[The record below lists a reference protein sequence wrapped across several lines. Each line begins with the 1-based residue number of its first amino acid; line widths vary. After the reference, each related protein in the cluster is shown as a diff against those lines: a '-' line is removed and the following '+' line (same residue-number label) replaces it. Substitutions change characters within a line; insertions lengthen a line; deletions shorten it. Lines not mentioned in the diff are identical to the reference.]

1 LIGVVTCFAT
11 CVKLIVFFLS
21 CFYFFGCVES
31 ARCFIIADKKC
42 RPNAGWGSN
51 KMCKYNSKRGNVDC
65 SSGDQ
70 LVCFKISGRCKSKLN
85 DYVQCDASLE
95 CKSGRC
101 NLWWGATKKC
111 TPTNGWRDYEPCTNG
126 GHCASSKCYKMTTYG
141 ADTKCRPANGWAV
154 GDGCKHNS
162 GRHDCTTNAYCRASD
177 GICKNKL
184 SDMSVCARSGDCLSN
199 SCTQWWGTTYKC
211 KPNAGWADRSPCTA
225 SSHCASKSCVNT
237 FGTDKK
243 CKPSAGWN
251 EGEACTSSS
260 HCSAGSVGYKL
271 IKTNTECNDNGEEHL
286 GSSMSLSKCAESCAR
301 KSGCTVFIL
310 ANTGGTCYYEKTK
323 NPHQCS
329 NPITTHYNM
338 YDLTGDLTGDS
349 LICGLGKCKS
359 KLNDLA
365 VCTSNGECKSNS
377 CAWWYGGVHKCKPTN
392 GWADRSPCKY
402 DSHCKSN
409 SCVVTAGTDK
419 KCKPSGGWNKNE
431 RCSSSSHCAGTR
443 KCDGWSCQ
451 DIKLYNKVRHCENCY
466 SSCQVGLV
474 WCSNCYVCGG
484 RHDCGCKTGG
494 CPVVLGRVLSD
505 YDSRRC
511 WDWDK

>member
-1 LIGVVTCFAT
+1 
-11 CVKLIVFFLS
+11 
-21 CFYFFGCVES
+21 
-31 ARCFIIADKKC
+31 
-42 RPNAGWGSN
+42 
-51 KMCKYNSKRGNVDC
+51 MCKYNSKRGNVDC

-184 SDMSVCARSGDCLSN
+184 SDMSVCASSGDCLSN
-199 SCTQWWGTTYKC
+199 SCAQWWGTTYKC

-251 EGEACTSSS
+251 KGEACTSSS
-260 HCSAGSVGYKL
+260 HCSAGYKL

-286 GSSMSLSKCAESCAR
+286 GSSMSLSKCAESCAK

-310 ANTGGTCYYEKTK
+310 SNTGGTCYYEKTK

-329 NPITTHYNM
+329 NPITTQYSM
-338 YDLTGDLTGDS
+338 YDLTGDS
-349 LICGLGKCKS
+349 LICALGKCKS

-365 VCTSNGECKSNS
+365 VCTSSGECKSNS